1 MEILKKAYNKIKTLH
16 SDEQGADLIE
26 YVLIIAA
33 IALPVLLLIIFFK
46 DDIKAWIVE
55 EYETVKS
62 HNDTHDD
69 PFGS

>member
-1 MEILKKAYNKIKTLH
+1 MKTFIEKIKTLH

-46 DDIKAWIVE
+46 DDLSEWISE
-55 EYETVKS
+55 EYDEVKS
-62 HNDTHDD
+62 QSDSGDN
-69 PFGS
+69 PF